1 MSTDLQAP
9 RVAKRRVERRVEHC
23 MGTVFT
29 FDIRPPGV
37 DRCAIEQAVRW
48 LHQVDAMFST
58 YKADSPIS
66 GLARGELNV
75 RDIPP
80 EVHAVL
86 QRCRELQ
93 DETGGFFSAY
103 AGGQLD
109 PSGYVKGWAIE
120 RASDILVAAGSINHS
135 VNGGGDVQCVG
146 ESAPGRPWRIG
157 IADPHH
163 PGQLAGIVL
172 GRDHAIATS
181 GTAERGHH
189 VLDPHTARP
198 PHGLASVTVVGP
210 NLADADAYAT
220 AAFAMGTDA
229 LAWLEQL
236 PGHRGFI
243 ITDDGVSAV
252 TSRWTQTP

>member
-1 MSTDLQAP
+1 
-9 RVAKRRVERRVEHC
+9 
-23 MGTVFT
+23 MGTVFS

-37 DRCAIEQAVRW
+37 DPEAVEEAVRW
-48 LHQVDAMFST
+48 LHQVDATFST
-58 YKADSPIS
+58 YRADSPIS
-66 GLARGELNV
+66 RLARGELSV
-75 RDIPP
+75 RDCPP

-86 QRCRELQ
+86 QRCRELH

-120 RASDILVAAGSINHS
+120 RASDILTRAGSVNHS
-135 VNGGGDVQCVG
+135 VNGGGDVQCLG
-146 ESAPGRPWRIG
+146 ESAAGRPWRIG
-157 IADPHH
+157 ITDPHR
-163 PGQLAGIVL
+163 PGQLVGIVV
-172 GRDHAIATS
+172 GRNHAIATS

-210 NLADADAYAT
+210 HLADADAYAT
-220 AAFAMGTDA
+220 AAFAMGTGA

-236 PGHRGFI
+236 PSYCGF
-243 ITDDGVSAV
+243 TVAADGATAA
-252 TSRWTQTP
+252 TSGWTQTR